1 MSIHFSIFAVGK
13 GRKSSTSRTNHQR
26 KCTMKKIK
34 LFGKVTNKRATFRKE
49 VKELSI
55 DWEVSYS
62 FHIEN
67 GKYDYLELTIESK
80 NGYESYSTLLQDADT
95 LTDYLE
101 QWTEFRIE
109 QITIN

>member
-1 MSIHFSIFAVGK
+1 MSIHFSNFAVGK
-13 GRKSSTSRTNHQR
+13 GRKSSTSRTNQQR
-26 KCTMKKIK
+26 KFTMKKIK

-49 VKELSI
+49 VKELSK
-55 DWEVSYS
+55 DREGSYS

-67 GKYDYLELTIESK
+67 GKYDYIEVTIESK
-80 NGYESYSTLLQDADT
+80 NGYESYFTLLLDAESF
-95 LTDYLE
+95 TDYLE

>member
-1 MSIHFSIFAVGK
+1 MSIHFSNFAVGK
-13 GRKSSTSRTNHQR
+13 WRKSPNSRTNQQR

-34 LFGKVTNKRATFRKE
+34 LFGKLTNKRATFRKE

-55 DWEVSYS
+55 DWEVSYK
-62 FHIEN
+62 FQIEY

-80 NGYESYSTLLQDADT
+80 NGYESKGTLLQDAYT
-95 LTDYLE
+95 LIDYLE

>member
-1 MSIHFSIFAVGK
+1 M
-13 GRKSSTSRTNHQR
+13 
-26 KCTMKKIK
+26 
-34 LFGKVTNKRATFRKE
+34 FGKVINKRPTFRKE

-55 DWEVSYS
+55 DWENSYT
-62 FHIEN
+62 FHITN
-67 GKYDYLELTIESK
+67 GTYGYLELEIESKNRYESK

>member
-1 MSIHFSIFAVGK
+1 MSILFSTFVVGK
-13 GRKSSTSRTNHQR
+13 GRNSSNSRTNQQR

-55 DWEVSYS
+55 DWEVSYK
-62 FHIEN
+62 FQIEN
-67 GKYDYLELTIESK
+67 GKYDYVELTIESK

-109 QITIN
+109 QITLT

>member
-1 MSIHFSIFAVGK
+1 MSIHFCIFAVGK
-13 GRKSSTSRTNHQR
+13 GRKSSTSITNQQR

-34 LFGKVTNKRATFRKE
+34 LFGKLTNKRATFRKE

-55 DWEVSYS
+55 DWEVSYK
-62 FHIEN
+62 FQIEY
-67 GKYDYLELTIESK
+67 GKYDYIELTIESR
-80 NGYESYSTLLQDADT
+80 NGYESKSTLLQDADT
-95 LTDYLE
+95 LTDYID

>member
-1 MSIHFSIFAVGK
+1 MSIHFSTFAVGK

-26 KCTMKKIK
+26 NCTMKKIK

-55 DWEVSYS
+55 DWEASYK

-67 GKYDYLELTIESK
+67 GKYDYVELTIESTY
-80 NGYESYSTLLQDADT
+80 GYESYSTLLQDADA
-95 LTDYLE
+95 LTDHLE